1 MIVYVLVTIIG
12 LLIFLIGVSSNI
24 KAYVKEKNSN
34 KKSVHLIDIVLNLMF
49 LIYFTFNLI
58 CPIVWRW

>member
-12 LLIFLIGVSSNI
+12 LLIFLIGVSSNV

-34 KKSVHLIDIVLNLMF
+34 KKSIHLIDIVLNLMF
-49 LIYFTFNLI
+49 FIYFTFNLI
-58 CPIVWRW
+58 YPITGRW

>member
-24 KAYVKEKNSN
+24 KAYVKEKNKN
-34 KKSVHLIDIVLNLMF
+34 RKAINIIDIVLNLMF
-49 LIYFTFNLI
+49 FIYFAFNLI
-58 CPIVWRW
+58 YPITGR